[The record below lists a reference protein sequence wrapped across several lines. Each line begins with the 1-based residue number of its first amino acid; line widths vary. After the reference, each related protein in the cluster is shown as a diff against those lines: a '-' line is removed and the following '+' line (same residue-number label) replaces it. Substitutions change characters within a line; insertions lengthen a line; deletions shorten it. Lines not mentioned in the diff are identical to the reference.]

1 MIAYRCRVS
10 AGRRRF
16 PVGRIV
22 GRTLDGMITDRVTG
36 LAAEAAFFA
45 LLSLPSLLLAVVG
58 TIGYFHGLI
67 GPDNVNTLQNDIAK
81 AANKV
86 LNHSTVQNTV
96 MPIVRDALNGGR
108 ASAVSIGF
116 LVSIWSGSR
125 AMSTYMD
132 AITIAYNLE
141 GHRSWLTKRVL
152 AYFMY
157 VPHRAK
163 VEQRVEQT
171 FERRGQGI
179 FRYTCGGAVG

>member
-36 LAAEAAFFA
+36 LATEAAFFA

-86 LNHSTVQNTV
+86 LNHGTVQNTV

-108 ASAVSIGF
+108 ASAVSI
-116 LVSIWSGSR
+116 
-125 AMSTYMD
+125 
-132 AITIAYNLE
+132 
-141 GHRSWLTKRVL
+141 
-152 AYFMY
+152 
-157 VPHRAK
+157 
-163 VEQRVEQT
+163 
-171 FERRGQGI
+171 
-179 FRYTCGGAVG
+179 